1 MRFLKRFMSDRS
13 GNFGM
18 LTALMMVPLIGA
30 AGLAIDFGR
39 ALSLKAELSA
49 AADAAAV
56 GAVAE
61 KSAAVTQAMAAGN
74 GSVSLDA
81 TEARKLFFG
90 QVSANDIDIPV
101 DVSIQLQK
109 TNNVITS
116 QVTYTAT
123 LPTTFMQILGKNEIT
138 VSNVAT
144 AVYATPSFMD
154 FFMLLDNTP
163 SMGVAATTEDIANM
177 QYATRNGNSSGGDK
191 NCAFAC
197 HIVSTAGVEDP
208 SSYYNVAL
216 KNNITI
222 RIDVV
227 AEATKALMT
236 TAAQTQMIN
245 GQFRMAAYTFGQ
257 SAQDAKLFKVAELT
271 PNFSTVASATEN
283 IKLMS
288 IPYQNYNSDQQT
300 SFDTAF
306 AQMGSEITGTVGGG
320 TSAADREKI
329 VFFVSDG
336 VADAAKSTSC
346 TSPKGKVDSTRCI
359 EPIDIK
365 NCTALKDRNIKIAVL
380 YTTYLPLPSN
390 DFWTAWV
397 KPFDSNIASK
407 MQACASPGYFFQ
419 VSPSQGITEAMETLF
434 RKIVSTPRITS

>member
-1 MRFLKRFMSDRS
+1 MSDRS